1 MSVDVR
7 FFRAINPA
15 PGLLPALFLYNGGNA
30 DSTAK
35 AGKTGSDGSLKT
47 RRSGSILEGSTR
59 NSEKKE
65 K

>member
-47 RRSGSILEGSTR
+47 RQSGF
-59 NSEKKE
+59 NP
-65 K
+65 